1 MYRLLRVQD
10 ELVGRHDGKRACSR
24 LRFDQA
30 ALAID
35 EHAHGAFFERSSR
48 WSWLRLYAR

>member
-10 ELVGRHDGKRACSR
+10 ELVGRHDGKSACS
-24 LRFDQA
+24 RFDQA
-30 ALAID
+30 AVAID